1 MDGVYARGRQAP
13 AVPKARAIIAMVY
26 ERFNEPLMSRY
37 GFYLRL
43 LRHIAVAVLVLAGS
57 LVIGVIGYLVFAH
70 LSPVDAF
77 LNAAMILGGMG
88 PVDPLPDDAAKI
100 FAGLYALYSGVIFLV
115 VAGLVLAPILHRV
128 LHYLHLPTDD
138 DDADAAS

>member
-1 MDGVYARGRQAP
+1 MRPR
-13 AVPKARAIIAMVY
+13 RAKIVMVY
-26 ERFNEPLMSRY
+26 ERFNEPLMSRS

-43 LRHIAVAVLVLAGS
+43 LRHMAVSALVLAGS
-57 LVIGVIGYLVFAH
+57 LLIGVLGYTVFAH
-70 LSPVDAF
+70 LGPVDAF

-115 VAGLVLAPILHRV
+115 VAGLVIAPIIHRL
-128 LHYLHLPTDD
+128 LHYLHLGSDGYDD
-138 DDADAAS
+138 KSAAS